1 MRLGE
6 FYLYRI
12 VLAFV
17 FIVVISVFR
26 IYDRFDKMY
35 AMRLLSV
42 SIILGFTV
50 DNSFIYIVPLID
62 L

>member
-1 MRLGE
+1 VKLGE

-35 AMRLLSV
+35 AMRV
-42 SIILGFTV
+42 VKRFDYTR
-50 DNSFIYIVPLID
+50 FHRR
-62 L
+62 